1 MTAQLICGELS
12 YTGDQIERRA
22 QRLAGGLARL
32 GVEEGDVVAIM
43 LRNGPEYIHIM
54 QAARVAGCYYCQV
67 NWHFKADEVGY
78 ILRDSGARVL
88 FVNDDLLPAIAAAIP
103 ASVKVLVVR
112 ANLPVTPLHP
122 SVSPASGKLTNE
134 PATDYQ
140 NWLNVQEPYTGPIRT
155 PRGHMAYTSGTT
167 GRPKG
172 VRRIPPPADQQAAQQ
187 QRAMAVVRATMGIGP
202 GVRALISAPL
212 YHSAA
217 GLFAQQAM
225 LHGEC
230 LVLEA
235 KFDAGQTL
243 ALIER
248 HRIQVVYL
256 VPVMYVRLLRLA
268 PEVRARY
275 DLSSLSFVASTG
287 SPCPP
292 EIKQA
297 MIDWLGPV
305 IYETYAS
312 SETGMLT
319 VIDSITATRK
329 PGCAGLPVGDAII
342 RIYDADGK
350 RCKPGEIG
358 VIYARQPAYSDFT
371 YNNDAAARHAIE
383 RDGLI
388 SVGDMGY
395 LDEEGFLYICDRASD
410 MVISGGVNIY
420 PSEIEHVLAALPGV
434 ADCVVF
440 GVPDDEFGEALA
452 AHIAAEPGAGLTRDA
467 VEYYL
472 RERIA
477 GYKVPRQIEMVSSL
491 PRDDNGKIARR
502 KIRDAYW
509 EGRQRRV

>member
-1 MTAQLICGELS
+1 MTAQLIFGELNYS
-12 YTGDQIERRA
+12 GDQIERRA

-32 GVEEGDVVAIM
+32 GVEDGDVAAIM

-54 QAARVAGCYYCQV
+54 QAARVAGCYCCQV

-78 ILRDSGARVL
+78 ILRDSGAKVL

-103 ASVKVLVVR
+103 ASVRVLAVR
-112 ANLPVTPLHP
+112 THSPVTQSRP
-122 SVSPASGKLTNE
+122 SVLAEFANE
-134 PATDYQ
+134 SSIDYRS
-140 NWLNVQEPYTGPIRT
+140 WLDEQQPYAGPIRT

-172 VRRIPPPADQQAAQQ
+172 VRRIPPPPDQLAAQQ
-187 QRAMAVVRATMGIGP
+187 QQAMAVVHATLGIGP

-225 LHGEC
+225 LQGEC
-230 LVLEA
+230 LVLAA

-256 VPVMYVRLLRLA
+256 VPVMYVRLLRLP

-287 SPCPP
+287 SPCAP

-305 IYETYAS
+305 IHETYAS

-329 PGCAGLPVGDAII
+329 PGCAGRPVGDAVI
-342 RIYDADGK
+342 RIYDAGGK
-350 RCKPGEIG
+350 PCKPGEIG
-358 VIYARQPAYSDFT
+358 VVYARQPAYPDFT
-371 YNNDAAARHAIE
+371 YNNNDAARRAIE
-383 RDGLI
+383 HDGLI

-395 LDEEGFLYICDRASD
+395 LDEEGYLYICDRASD

-440 GVPDDEFGEALA
+440 GIPDDEYGEALA
-452 AHIAAEPGAGLTRDA
+452 AHVAAEPGANLSGDG
-467 VEYYL
+467 VEHYL
-472 RERIA
+472 RERLA
-477 GYKVPRQIEMVSSL
+477 GYKVPRRIQIVSSL